1 MSYPPK
7 HYQETNFKHII
18 STIKAYPLAT
28 VISVKDSK
36 VLVTHLPL
44 TYKETKQGAGKLI
57 GHIDKAN
64 PQTSLL
70 SNGNP
75 CTIIFNGPDSYI
87 SPSIFESK
95 QLPTWNY
102 IKIHIEGSVSK
113 IENANEVKESI
124 VNMTAQLEGLEQKFV
139 LDKNDVRMERL
150 IDFIEGFEV
159 DITSWEGKFKIS
171 QDKPN
176 AEQML
181 AKSALENSE
190 PTHKLNYINSI
201 FDS

>member
-1 MSYPPK
+1 
-7 HYQETNFKHII
+7 
-18 STIKAYPLAT
+18 
-28 VISVKDSK
+28 
-36 VLVTHLPL
+36 
-44 TYKETKQGAGKLI
+44 
-57 GHIDKAN
+57 
-64 PQTSLL
+64 
-70 SNGNP
+70 
-75 CTIIFNGPDSYI
+75 
-87 SPSIFESK
+87 FESK

-171 QDKPN
+171 Q
-176 AEQML
+176 
-181 AKSALENSE
+181 
-190 PTHKLNYINSI
+190 
-201 FDS
+201 

>member
-7 HYQETNFKHII
+7 HYQETNFNHVI

-28 VISVKDSK
+28 VISVKDAK

-102 IKIHIEGSVSK
+102 IKIHIEGSV
-113 IENANEVKESI
+113 
-124 VNMTAQLEGLEQKFV
+124 M
-139 LDKNDVRMERL
+139 M
-150 IDFIEGFEV
+150 
-159 DITSWEGKFKIS
+159 
-171 QDKPN
+171 
-176 AEQML
+176 
-181 AKSALENSE
+181 
-190 PTHKLNYINSI
+190 
-201 FDS
+201 